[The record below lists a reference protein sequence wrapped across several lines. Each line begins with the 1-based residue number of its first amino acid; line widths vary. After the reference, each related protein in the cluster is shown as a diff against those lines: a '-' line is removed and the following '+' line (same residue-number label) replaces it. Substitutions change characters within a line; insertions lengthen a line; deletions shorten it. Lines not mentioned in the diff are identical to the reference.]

1 MKFTCETKLLSKA
14 CQTVAMASATR
25 AGVPALEGIKIDVKD
40 GNATL
45 CGYNLELGITT
56 ALGSNGECEDG
67 SIVLDAKMLCN
78 MAKKMPDFLTT
89 IATDEKG
96 IATVSSGESKFE
108 VVGIPAGEFP
118 ELPKVDEKSSISI
131 TQPILKG
138 MIQQTVYA
146 VSDSDCRPV
155 HTGAQFTISGGEL
168 TVVGLDGYRLAICKE
183 TVDYSGAPLDFVVP
197 KNALSEIS
205 KLLSNSADDMA
216 SISVGTR
223 HAAFTIGDYTVFTR
237 LLEGEFLDW
246 RKAIPKE
253 CSTSLKVDTK
263 SFKESVERVG
273 IMISGR
279 VNSPIISEFSSA
291 DGTITVS
298 SNTAVGRASDSISAE
313 ISGADVKIGFNN
325 KYLIDAL
332 SHAEC
337 DEVRLQ
343 LNGPLSPMVVSPDD
357 GDSFL
362 FLVLPVRMKA
372 GDAE

>member
-14 CQTVAMASATR
+14 CQAVARAAATR
-25 AGVPALEGIKIDVKD
+25 ASVPALEGIKIDVKD

-56 ALGSNGECEDG
+56 ALKSGGECEDG
-67 SIVLDAKMLCN
+67 SIVLNAKMLCD

-96 IATVSSGESKFE
+96 IATISSGESKFE

-118 ELPKVDEKSSISI
+118 GLPKVDEKSSATIA
-131 TQPILKG
+131 QPTLKG
-138 MIQQTVYA
+138 MIQQTIYA
-146 VSDSDCRPV
+146 VSENDCKPV
-155 HTGAQFTISGGEL
+155 HTGAQFTVSDGAL

-183 TVDYSGAPLDFVVP
+183 AIDYSGTPFDFVVP

-205 KLLSNSADDMA
+205 KLLSNSADDAA

-223 HAAFTIGDYTVFTR
+223 HAVFAVCGYTVFTR
-237 LLEGEFLDW
+237 LLEGEFLNWKD
-246 RKAIPKE
+246 AIPKE

-273 IMISGR
+273 LMISDKLR
-279 VNSPIISEFSSA
+279 SPVVANFSSA

-298 SNTAVGRASDSISAE
+298 SNTAVGRASDSIAAE

-343 LNGPLSPMVVSPDD
+343 LNGPLSPMAVSPDD

-362 FLVLPVRMKA
+362 FLVLPVRLKA
-372 GDAE
+372 EDAA

>member
-1 MKFTCETKLLSKA
+1 MKFTCETKLLSRA
-14 CQTVAMASATR
+14 CQAVARAAATK
-25 AGVPALEGIKIDVKD
+25 AVVPALEGIKIDVKD
-40 GNATL
+40 GNAAF

-56 ALGSNGECEDG
+56 ALKSSGECQDG

-96 IATVSSGESKFE
+96 IAAISSGESKFE

-118 ELPKVDEKSSISI
+118 ELPKVDEKSDI
-131 TQPILKG
+131 TIAQPTLKD
-138 MIQQTVYA
+138 MIQQTIYA
-146 VSDSDCRPV
+146 VAQSDAKPV
-155 HTGAQFTISGGEL
+155 HTGAQFTVSDGEL
-168 TVVGLDGYRLAICKE
+168 TVVGVDGYRLAICKE
-183 TVDYSGAPLDFVVP
+183 AIDYSGTPFDFVVP

-205 KLLSNSADDMA
+205 KLLSNGADDTA

-223 HAAFTIGDYTVFTR
+223 HAAFTVGDYTVFTR
-237 LLEGEFLDW
+237 LLEGEFLNWKD
-246 RKAIPKE
+246 AIPKE

-273 IMISGR
+273 LMISDKLR
-279 VNSPIISEFSSA
+279 SPIVANFSST
-291 DGTITVS
+291 DGVITVS

-325 KYLIDAL
+325 KYLTDAL

-343 LNGPLSPMVVSPDD
+343 LNGPLSPMVVLPDD

-362 FLVLPVRMKA
+362 FLVLPVRMKSE
-372 GDAE
+372 DAA